1 MSTTNIPSALATFQG
16 ALAAYEAAK
25 ADLHTK
31 HLAAEAAVSNAVS
44 GEAAAALASS
54 AAASSVGFSAL
65 TGELALL
72 AVATG
77 TGSVDKDT
85 ASAKIAE
92 LDAALKAFEVARAAL
107 DKARAGLDTAEDFER
122 TRALALRARLA
133 AIVGEAKK

>member
-31 HLAAEAAVSNAVS
+31 HLAAEAAVTNAVS
-44 GEAAAALASS
+44 GEAAAALAS
-54 AAASSVGFSAL
+54 AGAASKVGFSAL

-72 AVATG
+72 DVSVG
-77 TGSVDKDT
+77 TGAVDKDAAT
-85 ASAKIAE
+85 AKIGE

-107 DKARAGLDTAEDFER
+107 DKARAGLDTAEDAER